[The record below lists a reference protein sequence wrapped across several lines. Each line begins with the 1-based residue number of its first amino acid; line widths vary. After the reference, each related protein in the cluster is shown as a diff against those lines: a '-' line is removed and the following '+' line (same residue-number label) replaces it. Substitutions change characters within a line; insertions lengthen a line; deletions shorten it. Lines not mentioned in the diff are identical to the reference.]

1 MVGKKTARGGK
12 KPPITYSPL
21 SPAIPPLYPGRYGG
35 VAGTAGLSSDH
46 AVCLWIP
53 RFALRSEV
61 QRQPELYGQAV
72 ALLSSGDARRIWE
85 VSPQARRAGV
95 RPGMT
100 VNQAVGLCPQIKLR
114 EPDPV
119 HYDEQFSNLI
129 LALGDVSPVIEP
141 AELGRVFIGVDG
153 LEGLHGSPEEQVNA
167 VAGTIQDSHMT
178 VVGNERLYHSLPSFT
193 ATDRPVGSRWE
204 GIRLGWARGKF
215 VAGVAATKAK
225 RGEATIVPDAQR
237 TDFLVSQPVEVL
249 PIDADTCRR
258 LRQLGITTLGT
269 LVQLPAVAL
278 VSQFGRQG
286 HHLWLLASGEIVD
299 PVVGH
304 ETPEPIVAQVD
315 FPTPVTDRAM
325 LLHALDRLIERA
337 LRHPKRSGWRVLQV
351 GVHGRQEHGSSW
363 KVHVNLKCPSADRNH
378 IAAPLKTR
386 LEQASPTTAVETLA
400 VEFTAFVRGTDE
412 LQLFARDAASSA
424 RAGRRRALRAAVREI
439 KNRFRHCSLCQV
451 VEVQPQSRLPERRYA
466 LIDYDP

>member
-1 MVGKKTARGGK
+1 MVGKRTARDGK
-12 KPPITYSPL
+12 GPPITYRPL
-21 SPAIPPLYPGRYGG
+21 PPAISPFHLGRDSGE
-35 VAGTAGLSSDH
+35 VGTTELSSEH
-46 AVCLWIP
+46 AVCLWISL
-53 RFALRSEV
+53 FAIRCEV
-61 QRQPELYGQAV
+61 QRQPELHGQEV
-72 ALLSSGDARRIWE
+72 ALLSNDDTRRIWE
-85 VSPQARRAGV
+85 TSPQARRAGV
-95 RPGMT
+95 RPGMS
-100 VNQAVGLCPQIKLR
+100 VSQAVGLCPQIKLR

-119 HYDEQFSNLI
+119 YYDEQFSNLI

-167 VAGTIQDSHMT
+167 VAAAVKGGHMT
-178 VVGNERLYHSLPSFT
+178 VAGNKHPYHSLPSFT
-193 ATDRPVGSRWE
+193 TMDRPVWSSWE
-204 GIRLGWARGKF
+204 GIRLGWARGRF

-225 RGEATIVPDAQR
+225 RGAVTIVPDTERAG
-237 TDFLVSQPVEVL
+237 FLASQPVEVL
-249 PIDADTCRR
+249 PIDLDTSRR
-258 LRQLGITTLGT
+258 LRQLGITTLGA
-269 LVQLPAVAL
+269 LVRLPAVAL
-278 VSQFGRQG
+278 VSQFGKEG
-286 HHLWLLASGEIVD
+286 HHLWLLASGETVD

-304 ETPEPIVAQVD
+304 ETPEPIVAAID

-351 GVHGRQEHGSSW
+351 GVHGRQEHGTSW

-386 LEQASPTTAVETLA
+386 LEQAPPTTAVENLA

-439 KNRFRHCSLCQV
+439 KNRFRYCSLCQV
-451 VEVQPQSRLPERRYA
+451 VEVHPQSRLPERRYA